1 MNEQLYKKFR
11 EYIENNPTSLA
22 FARLSEILF
31 NAGRTDAAITLLE
44 KGLEQNPAYLT
55 AYNLLGDFYY
65 KKGELEKAKQAY
77 KRTIDLDP
85 FNLNALANLLKIAV
99 EQGNFAEAGARIFQ
113 ILSIDPTNR
122 AAYNYLTQYWD
133 KIEAEFPDLTKEPE
147 EEVPTIEIE
156 DIGGTQFS
164 LIGTNPIAEVKPLPV
179 VVRTAPEEIKALD
192 QLSEIPSMKPIE
204 LDEIEQGPLELFEV
218 DEIFKAFE
226 APVKKKTAGEKPP
239 PQITEEETKP
249 EVEIP
254 PAPEETPT
262 AQKTQEIEAEPPREI
277 EPETPEDLLIEL
289 EEEPEQIQIQQE
301 KPAPVEPAP
310 AETPPAEI
318 PSDELEIDLDLE
330 EQPEFPEKE
339 EISPAEQTPPPEIPE
354 EPEEELELD
363 LGEEIFTVE
372 EKQPQAEIETPP
384 VSGEKPAEA
393 PREEEIELDED
404 IFEIPGISTETEQAK
419 ETGETTEPART
430 ESETPEKPAEQKTE
444 PPEEAEL
451 VQPEKILETE
461 KIFDVNEEEVIE
473 QPVDIEQILET
484 PPSSPETEAA
494 PEEIEGIELPEKIFS
509 PEGEEEIP
517 APPSVEKP
525 VEESQPQEKP
535 QKTESAEITEIE
547 IPENVFGIPELEE
560 TAETA
565 PAETETISAE
575 EKSKPAEEEIAPQPE
590 GKKSPQ
596 DIELSLNEV
605 LKELQE
611 SEIIPSETPETAE
624 EKPEEVVI
632 EEPEPEK
639 SPELSLE
646 EVLNE
651 IEQKGVF
658 DFGATGTEKPEAETV
673 QKTEPPAET
682 VKKPETEEDT
692 SPELSLE
699 QVLKEIEEKGIF
711 DFGAETREQPST
723 EAPSQ
728 PEPSA
733 EVEKKTEQEPATPEL
748 SLEQVLKEI
757 EEKGVFDFGG
767 ETADETTAESQP
779 AVDKTP
785 QTPEQPPAGEEIE
798 IEPIEGLQVRQ
809 DTGLVP
815 PEEIEE
821 LPDLQKRD
829 EFVPLEDEEPIE
841 IEGLEKR
848 VDNPFEEIPED
859 LIEPLIK
866 EPEEQPEARA
876 SEPEP
881 PRQKPKDIITATTAE
896 IYAAQGMTEKAIEIY
911 EKILARP
918 DLSPDDRAV
927 YQRRVELLK
936 QRLKQENS

>member
-65 KKGELEKAKQAY
+65 KKGELERAKQAY

-133 KIEAEFPDLTKEPE
+133 KIEAEFPDLTKEPKE
-147 EEVPTIEIE
+147 ELPAIEIE

-164 LIGTNPIAEVKPLPV
+164 LIGTDPIAEVKPLPI
-179 VVRTAPEEIKALD
+179 VVRAAPEEIKALD

-204 LDEIEQGPLELFEV
+204 LDEIEQGPFELFDV

-226 APVKKKTAGEKPP
+226 APVKKTTAGEKPP
-239 PQITEEETKP
+239 PQIAEGKTKP

-301 KPAPVEPAP
+301 KPAPVEPAL

-330 EQPEFPEKE
+330 EQSEFSEKE
-339 EISPAEQTPPPEIPE
+339 EVSPAEQTLSPEIPE
-354 EPEEELELD
+354 EPEGELELD
-363 LGEEIFTVE
+363 LGEEIFPVE

-384 VSGEKPAEA
+384 VSGEKPVEA
-393 PREEEIELDED
+393 PGEDEIESDED
-404 IFEIPGISTETEQAK
+404 IFEIPGIPAGTEQAK
-419 ETGETTEPART
+419 EAGETTEP
-430 ESETPEKPAEQKTE
+430 ETPGKPAEQKTE
-444 PPEEAEL
+444 PHEEADL
-451 VQPEKILETE
+451 VQPGEILETE

-484 PPSSPETEAA
+484 PPSSAETEAA
-494 PEEIEGIELPEKIFS
+494 PEEIEEIEEIELPEKIFS

-517 APPSVEKP
+517 APPSIEKP
-525 VEESQPQEKP
+525 VEESQPREEP

-560 TAETA
+560 TTEAK
-565 PAETETISAE
+565 PAETETVS
-575 EKSKPAEEEIAPQPE
+575 AEEEISPQPE
-590 GKKSPQ
+590 GQSAQ
-596 DIELSLNEV
+596 DIELFLNEV
-605 LKELQE
+605 LKKLQE
-611 SEIIPSETPETAE
+611 SEIIPSETPEMAE

-646 EVLNE
+646 EVLKE

-658 DFGATGTEKPEAETV
+658 DFGTEEAETPETETV
-673 QKTEPPAET
+673 QKSESPAEGKEGT
-682 VKKPETEEDT
+682 EDT
-692 SPELSLE
+692 TTL
-699 QVLKEIEEKGIF
+699 
-711 DFGAETREQPST
+711 
-723 EAPSQ
+723 
-728 PEPSA
+728 
-733 EVEKKTEQEPATPEL
+733 EL

-767 ETADETTAESQP
+767 EAPAEPSTEEQPSAEETQP
-779 AVDKTP
+779 I
-785 QTPEQPPAGEEIE
+785 PEQPPGEEEIE

-815 PEEIEE
+815 PEEVEE

-829 EFVPLEDEEPIE
+829 EFTPLENEEPIE

-866 EPEEQPEARA
+866 EPEEQEETAKPESSA
-876 SEPEP
+876 
-881 PRQKPKDIITATTAE
+881 QKPKDILTATRAE

-911 EKILARP
+911 EKILAKP
-918 DLSPDDRAV
+918 DLDPNKRAV
-927 YQRRVELLK
+927 YQRRIELLR
-936 QRLKQENS
+936 QRLKQENP